1 MKEGLIRFLNIRQGE
16 SLYVSYL
23 LLHYFFQGVG
33 ISVLFVVANTLFLS
47 QFEIESLPLV
57 FMSSAVV
64 LVALG
69 KVNDYLGHRWSV
81 PKTLMAIAIFVAF
94 TVFLLFIG
102 AITIKA
108 IWIPFVLYI
117 WYQVVNLQIDTE
129 FWSLSSFLF
138 DVRQAKRLYGL
149 ISVGDVPAKLLGSLA
164 VALLAPRIGG
174 VTNLLI
180 ISAVSFLAGALVLR
194 RLLVKIKPHHFA
206 HHAEMH
212 SHSELKGL
220 GVLMSFFQ
228 SNLVLALSV
237 LYLTATIVLTLVDFS
252 FLSGVEHKFHTQKEL
267 SDFFAIVF
275 AIGNGI
281 IILCKLF
288 FSGKAIERLGVRRSL
303 LLLPLFLILLC
314 ITMVVVRN
322 IFPGEYILMWFFT
335 IMIVFSEVFRAVL
348 YDPLFLA
355 LFQPLPGETRHKA
368 HSIVSGIVNP
378 IGLGL
383 CGLSLYIG
391 ISLYHHVDLY
401 KINYVLIGLLIAWI
415 GLIFYSVRKYIDAL
429 KTAINRR
436 MIDSGQLNLGD
447 EGSLGILKTRLKSP
461 RPDEVI
467 YASEI
472 LSKSHLPVFESAIP
486 YLLSHSIPEVRL
498 YTLNT
503 MRELK
508 IKTDSDALYNLIVSD
523 SSPAVCEAAV
533 KLYCILYED
542 IVNRITPVLDSPDP
556 KLRAAGIK
564 GFLKSG
570 DLEPMMIGGQQLL
583 KMLES
588 KSNDDLLSALDIIG
602 DLGFRNYYK
611 PVLDLLSNDN
621 HEVQKAAI
629 IACGSIRNSKLIE
642 PLFQLMDIKPLKKSI
657 IDSLSRIGEPVL
669 EYLKM
674 PGFRENHEEEAIRL
688 YSRIGGSSVAKI
700 LISEYLPGA
709 FAETLDEVLK
719 ALNRLNPD
727 LKNFQP
733 IIAKKLDEELAYSF
747 LCLQMISV
755 NAAAGDYELLTSALN
770 HEIDNSKNRL
780 FQLLAFIYDRN
791 IVYKAKVAC
800 SSPDK
805 EKRANAIEYLENDL
819 DRELKLKLFPF
830 LEEIPLEQKL
840 SLLSKVFPPNEDLA
854 NHNLHFIILQQKNN
868 PFLLWTKAVALYK
881 CAGDDGLEV
890 LDYYI
895 HSQIKL
901 LAECAAHCLKYHA
914 LKTINIHRKI
924 ASDMKHENIQG
935 HATHPE
941 KESML
946 EIEKILILKSA
957 NMFAATPENILVG
970 IASIAREERK
980 RKGENIFVKDD
991 LGNCLYIICEGDIS
1005 IHIDGKELSTLHS
1018 RDLFGELALL
1028 DPEPRS
1034 ATATAITDCLLLRI
1048 DQAAF
1053 NELIE
1058 DRPEVAQ
1065 GILTIL
1071 SRRIRS
1077 QNDVIQELKNM
1088 ESGGRSQGSGIRS

>member
-1 MKEGLIRFLNIRQGE
+1 MKEGLVRFLNIRQGE
-16 SLYVSYL
+16 SVYVSYL

-33 ISVLFVVANTLFLS
+33 IAVLFVVANTLFLS
-47 QFEIESLPLV
+47 HFEIESLPLV
-57 FMSSAVV
+57 FICSAVV
-64 LVALG
+64 LALLG
-69 KVNDYLGHRWSV
+69 KLNDSLSSRWPV
-81 PKTLMAIAIFVAF
+81 PKMLMTIAIFVAF

-102 AITIKA
+102 AITINA

-149 ISVGDVPAKLLGSLA
+149 ISVGDVPAKLLGLLM
-164 VALLAPRIGG
+164 VHFLAPLMGG
-174 VTNLLI
+174 VTSLLI
-180 ISAVSFLAGALVLR
+180 ISAVSFLAGTLVLK
-194 RLLVKIKPHHFA
+194 RLLVIIKPHHFA
-206 HHAEMH
+206 HHATEHATMTVRGI
-212 SHSELKGL
+212 GL
-220 GVLMSFFQ
+220 LARFFQ
-228 SNLVLALSV
+228 SDLVMGLSI
-237 LYLTATIVLTLVDFS
+237 LYLIGAVILNFVDFS
-252 FLSGVEHKFHTQKEL
+252 FLSGVEHKFHSQKEL
-267 SDFFAIVF
+267 SDFFEIVF
-275 AIGNGI
+275 AIGNGV

-288 FSGKAIERLGVRRSL
+288 FSGKAIERLGVKRSL
-303 LLLPLFLILLC
+303 LSLPLFLITLC
-314 ITMVVVRN
+314 ITMVIIKN

-335 IMIVFSEVFRAVL
+335 VMIVFSEVFRAVL

-355 LFQPLPGETRHKA
+355 LFQPLPAETRHKA
-368 HSIVSGIVNP
+368 HDIISGIINP
-378 IGLGL
+378 IGLGI
-383 CGLSLYIG
+383 CGVSLYIG
-391 ISLYHHVDLY
+391 ISIYHHVDLY
-401 KINYVLIGLLIAWI
+401 KIDYVLIVLLIVWI
-415 GLIFYSVRKYIDAL
+415 GFILYSVRKYIDAL
-429 KTAINRR
+429 RSAINRR

-447 EGSLGILKTRLKSP
+447 EGSLKILKSRLTSP

-472 LSKSHLPVFESAIP
+472 LSKSHLPVFVAAIP
-486 YLLSHSIPEVRL
+486 DLLSNPIPEVRL

-503 MRELK
+503 MQELR
-508 IKTDSDALYNLIVSD
+508 IRTDNEALYNLVVSD
-523 SSPAVCEAAV
+523 NSPDVCEAAV
-533 KLYCILYED
+533 KLYCTLYED
-542 IVNRITPVLDSPDP
+542 IVSRITPVLDSPDP

-588 KSNDDLLSALDIIG
+588 KSKDDLLLALDIIG

-611 PVLDLLSNDN
+611 PVLDLLGNKD
-621 HEVQKAAI
+621 HDVQKAAI
-629 IACGSIRNSKLIE
+629 IACGSIQNPKLIE
-642 PLFQLMDIKPLKKSI
+642 PLFQLIDIKPLKKAA
-657 IDSLSRIGEPVL
+657 IDSLSRIGDPVL
-669 EYLKM
+669 EYLIM
-674 PGFRENHEEEAIRL
+674 PGFREKHEDESIKL
-688 YSRIGGSSVAKI
+688 YSRIGGQTVAQI
-700 LISEYLPGA
+700 LISDYLPDALSG
-709 FAETLDEVLK
+709 TLDEVLK

-727 LKNFQP
+727 LKNYQS
-733 IIAKKLDEELAYSF
+733 IISKKLDEELVYSF
-747 LCLQMISV
+747 LCLKMISI
-755 NAAAGDYELLTSALN
+755 NSAAGDYELLTSALN
-770 HEIDNSKNRL
+770 HEVDNSKNRL
-780 FQLLAFIYDRN
+780 FQLLGFIYDRN

-805 EKRANAIEYLENDL
+805 EKRANAMEYLENDI
-819 DRELKLKLFPF
+819 DRDLKMKLFPL
-830 LEEIPLEQKL
+830 LEEIPLDQKL
-840 SLLSKVFPPNEDLA
+840 SALSKVFPQIADFA
-854 NHNLHFIILQQKNN
+854 IHNLHFIILQQNNN
-868 PFLLWTKAVALYK
+868 PFLPWTKAVALYK
-881 CAGDDGLEV
+881 CADQEGLET
-890 LDYYI
+890 LDFYL
-895 HSQIKL
+895 HSQNKL
-901 LAECAAHCLKYHA
+901 LSECAAHCLKYHHSN
-914 LKTINIHRKI
+914 TTHIHRKI
-924 ASDMKHENIQG
+924 SSNMKHENIHG
-935 HATHPE
+935 HTLHSE

-970 IASIAREERK
+970 IAGIAREERK

-991 LGNCLYIICEGDIS
+991 LGSCLYIICEGDIS

-1034 ATATAITDCLLLRI
+1034 ATATALNDCLLLRI

-1077 QNDVIQELKNM
+1077 QNDVIQELKA
-1088 ESGGRSQGSGIRS
+1088 GDRR